1 MYTETEIKL
10 PIKNLEEAHQNVAKL
25 NSRLQKERHFEDNL
39 VLDTSDL
46 KVRNSGCLLRVR
58 IVSSADRES
67 CMRTQGI
74 LTFKGTLQIQDGIR
88 NREEIECIVDPPET
102 FLKVFERLGYSLKF
116 RYQKYR
122 SIYSI
127 EQKQI
132 HICVDETPIGNFF
145 ELEGPAEEIH
155 EIAARLG
162 YSREQYITESYG
174 GLFYRW
180 CKEHGIESSNMV
192 FE

>member
-10 PIKNLEEAHQNVAKL
+10 PIKDLQEAHQKVANLNTKL
-25 NSRLQKERHFEDNL
+25 HKERYFEDNY

-46 KVRNSGCLLRVR
+46 SVRNSGCMLRVR
-58 IVSSADRES
+58 MMSSAERES
-67 CMRTQGI
+67 CMRAQGI
-74 LTFKGTLQIQDGIR
+74 LTFKGTLEIHDGMR

-102 FLKVFERLGYSLKF
+102 FLKIFERLGYSLRF

-122 SIYSI
+122 TIYSI

-132 HICVDETPIGNFF
+132 HICIDESPIGNFF

-155 EIAARLG
+155 EIAAKLG
-162 YSREQYITESYG
+162 YSRQEYLTESYG
-174 GLFYRW
+174 GLYYRW
-180 CKEHGIESSNMV
+180 CKERGIEVSHMV

>member
-10 PIKNLEEAHQNVAKL
+10 LFNSLEEAHQKVLKL
-25 NSRLQKERHFEDNL
+25 DSKLHKERHFEDNF
-39 VLDTSDL
+39 VLDTSEL
-46 KVRNSGCLLRVR
+46 SMRNSGYMLRVR

-67 CMRTQGI
+67 CMRNQGI
-74 LTFKGTLQIQDGIR
+74 LTFKGTVQIHDGLR

-102 FLKVFERLGYSLKF
+102 FLKIFERLGYTLKF

-122 SIYSI
+122 TIYSI
-127 EQKQI
+127 EQMQV
-132 HICVDETPIGNFF
+132 HICIDETPIQNYF

-155 EIAARLG
+155 EIAAKLG
-162 YSREQYITESYG
+162 YIRQDYITESLGQLY
-174 GLFYRW
+174 YRW
-180 CKEHGIESSNMV
+180 CKERGIESSNLV

>member
-10 PIKNLEEAHQNVAKL
+10 LFKNLEEAHQKVLRL
-25 NSRLQKERHFEDNL
+25 NSKLQKERHFEDNY

-46 KVRNSGCLLRVR
+46 SVRNSGCLLRIR
-58 IVSSADRES
+58 IVSSTDRES
-67 CMRTQGI
+67 CMRSQGI
-74 LTFKGTLQIQDGIR
+74 LTFKGTLQIHDGIR

-102 FLKVFERLGYSLKF
+102 FLEIFERLGYSLKF

-122 SIYSI
+122 TIYSI
-127 EQKQI
+127 EQMQI
-132 HICVDETPIGNFF
+132 HICIDETPIQNYF

-155 EIAARLG
+155 EIAAKLG
-162 YSREQYITESYG
+162 YTREQYITESLGQLY
-174 GLFYRW
+174 YRW
-180 CKEHGIESSNMV
+180 CKERGIESSNLV

>member
-10 PIKNLEEAHQNVAKL
+10 SIKDLTEVHQKVANL
-25 NSRLQKERHFEDNL
+25 NSRLQKERHFEDNY

-46 KVRNSGCLLRVR
+46 TVRNSGSLLRIR

-67 CMRTQGI
+67 CMHTQGI
-74 LTFKGTLQIQDGIR
+74 LTFKGTLQIHDGVR
-88 NREEIECIVDPPET
+88 NREEMECIVDPPET
-102 FLKVFERLGYSLKF
+102 FLKIFGRLGYSLKF

-122 SIYSI
+122 TIYSI
-127 EQKQI
+127 DQKQI
-132 HICVDETPIGNFF
+132 HICIDETPIGNYL

-155 EIAARLG
+155 EIAEKLG
-162 YSREQYITESYG
+162 YTREQYITESYG
-174 GLFYRW
+174 GLYYRW

>member
-10 PIKNLEEAHQNVAKL
+10 LFKNLEEAHQKVLKL
-25 NSRLQKERHFEDNL
+25 NSKLQKERHFEDNY

-46 KVRNSGCLLRVR
+46 SVRNSGCLLRVR

-67 CMRTQGI
+67 CMRSQGI
-74 LTFKGTLQIQDGIR
+74 LTFKGTLQIHDGLR

-102 FLKVFERLGYSLKF
+102 FLKIFERLGYSLKF

-122 SIYSI
+122 TIYSI
-127 EQKQI
+127 EQMQI
-132 HICVDETPIGNFF
+132 HICIDETPIQNYF

-155 EIAARLG
+155 EIAAKLG
-162 YSREQYITESYG
+162 YTREQYITESLGQLY
-174 GLFYRW
+174 YRW
-180 CKEHGIESSNMV
+180 CKERGIESSNLV

>member
-10 PIKNLEEAHQNVAKL
+10 PFTDLEEAHQKVLKL
-25 NSRLQKERHFEDNL
+25 NSKLQKERHFEDNY
-39 VLDTSDL
+39 VLDTLDL
-46 KVRNSGCLLRVR
+46 SVRNSGCLLRVR

-74 LTFKGTLQIQDGIR
+74 LTFKGTLQIHDGLR
-88 NREEIECIVDPPET
+88 NREEIESIVDPPET
-102 FLKVFERLGYSLKF
+102 LLKIFERLGYSLKF

-122 SIYSI
+122 TIYSI
-127 EQKQI
+127 EQMQI
-132 HICVDETPIGNFF
+132 QICVDETPIQNYF

-155 EIAARLG
+155 EIAAKLG
-162 YSREQYITESYG
+162 YTRDQYITESLGQLY
-174 GLFYRW
+174 YRW
-180 CKEHGIESSNMV
+180 CKERGIESSNMV